1 MKVLTAS
8 DVRKL
13 WSLIF
18 DEEGILK
25 MPFRFGMYTNSLYVR
40 NDVKN
45 HSLSKKGNKQKML
58 LVSDKQRPLESK
70 KRLCTILA
78 LIRYRMEPISKLS
91 QNVTY

>member
-1 MKVLTAS
+1 MTAS

-25 MPFRFGMYTNSLYVR
+25 MPFQFGMYTKSLYVM
-40 NDVKN
+40 KWKTI
-45 HSLSKKGNKQKML
+45 HFQKKGNKQKML

-91 QNVTY
+91 QNATY

>member
-1 MKVLTAS
+1 
-8 DVRKL
+8 
-13 WSLIF
+13 
-18 DEEGILK
+18 

-40 NDVKN
+40 NEVKN
-45 HSLSKKGNKQKML
+45 HSLSKKGNKQKLL

>member
-1 MKVLTAS
+1 MKVLTAC

-18 DEEGILK
+18 DEERILE
-25 MPFRFGMYTNSLYVR
+25 MPFRFGMYTNSLYVM
-40 NDVKN
+40 KWKTI
-45 HSLSKKGNKQKML
+45 HFKKGNKQKLL

-78 LIRYRMEPISKLS
+78 LIRYKMEPISKLS

>member
-18 DEEGILK
+18 DEEGILE

-40 NDVKN
+40 NEVKN
-45 HSLSKKGNKQKML
+45 HSLSKKGNKQKLL